1 MAPFVR
7 KLGKRILIIVNIG
20 AVVLFLLSCIN
31 GYLHP
36 SAWWFLSILGLF
48 FPFLSVIVFLF
59 MLLWVLLRSK
69 WALLPLTALIL
80 GFSNILVV
88 FGFHFND
95 RFHEEKGEG
104 DIRILSWNVE
114 WFGAHEKNNKEN
126 RQKMLDF
133 IRQQNA
139 DILCFQ
145 EFLEP
150 GRNKG
155 LSNERAIKDLNYP
168 YSYRV
173 IDYGRK
179 NGPYEVGVAIF
190 SRFPITDTMR
200 MRYPG
205 PDSKRASESL
215 IATDIDVNGRKIR
228 IFTTHLQSVLF
239 QSNDYRNLEI
249 IKSVDDS
256 LIEASKSI
264 IRKLKQGYTLRGY
277 QADLV
282 REHLDASPY
291 PEIVCGDF
299 NDVPNSYTYFRIKG
313 DRKDAF
319 IRSSSGLGRTFARL
333 SPTLRIDYIIA
344 DKAFEIVQC
353 KRVRLPYSD
362 HYPIVADVRLPAED

>member
-1 MAPFVR
+1 M
-7 KLGKRILIIVNIG
+7 
-20 AVVLFLLSCIN
+20 
-31 GYLHP
+31 
-36 SAWWFLSILGLF
+36 
-48 FPFLSVIVFLF
+48 
-59 MLLWVLLRSK
+59 
-69 WALLPLTALIL
+69 
-80 GFSNILVV
+80 
-88 FGFHFND
+88 
-95 RFHEEKGEG
+95 
-104 DIRILSWNVE
+104 
-114 WFGAHEKNNKEN
+114 
-126 RQKMLDF
+126 
-133 IRQQNA
+133 
-139 DILCFQ
+139 
-145 EFLEP
+145 
-150 GRNKG
+150 
-155 LSNERAIKDLNYP
+155 
-168 YSYRV
+168 
-173 IDYGRK
+173 
-179 NGPYEVGVAIF
+179 
-190 SRFPITDTMR
+190 
-200 MRYPG
+200 
-205 PDSKRASESL
+205 
-215 IATDIDVNGRKIR
+215 
-228 IFTTHLQSVLF
+228 LF